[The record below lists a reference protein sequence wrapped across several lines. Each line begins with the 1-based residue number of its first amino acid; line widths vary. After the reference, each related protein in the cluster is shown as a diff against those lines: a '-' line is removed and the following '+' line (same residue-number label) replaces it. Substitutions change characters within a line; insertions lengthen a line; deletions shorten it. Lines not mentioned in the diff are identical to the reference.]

1 MSYLMQIHYFL
12 CFIMIKS
19 VSHGCTFYVDNVVIW
34 WWWWFYVS
42 FIIYSWSY
50 GFTTSWG
57 FWFLTHGGI
66 MVIGEVVLVSFIMV
80 DLWYFGNMVN
90 ENMVNVSYEY
100 LYLWKENNDNIM
112 FFGFSSL
119 CTLELTLLFIWIVC
133 LLVTYYY
140 YVIKRLYI
148 WVWFV

>member
-1 MSYLMQIHYFL
+1 
-12 CFIMIKS
+12 
-19 VSHGCTFYVDNVVIW
+19 
-34 WWWWFYVS
+34 
-42 FIIYSWSY
+42 
-50 GFTTSWG
+50 
-57 FWFLTHGGI
+57 

-119 CTLELTLLFIWIVC
+119 STLELTLLFI
-133 LLVTYYY
+133 
-140 YVIKRLYI
+140 
-148 WVWFV
+148 

>member
-1 MSYLMQIHYFL
+1 
-12 CFIMIKS
+12 
-19 VSHGCTFYVDNVVIW
+19 
-34 WWWWFYVS
+34 
-42 FIIYSWSY
+42 
-50 GFTTSWG
+50 
-57 FWFLTHGGI
+57 

-119 CTLELTLLFIWIVC
+119 CTLELTLLFI
-133 LLVTYYY
+133 
-140 YVIKRLYI
+140 
-148 WVWFV
+148 